1 MYIYI
6 HAYTHR
12 DRERVVH
19 VCMSTRVYAYTYARS
34 ALARTMQ
41 HLVAGSP
48 RLLRARAAQWARLC
62 AKSLATQLLELRAA
76 IPNSKACL
84 PWAAVLEYMFVDMF
98 RVAGATAARRPTTP
112 STFTA
117 HAIRSPPPADL
128 ASVGCD
134 IHATIEG
141 ARQRLERGV
150 GLFWL
155 VYMLGVRLFCVG
167 FGAIVWSRFG
177 QFHFSRQGVC

>member
-1 MYIYI
+1 MYIYIYIYI

-84 PWAAVLEYMFVDMF
+84 PWAAVLEYVFVDMF
-98 RVAGATAARRPTTP
+98 RVAGATGARRRDNTINVHSACNP
-112 STFTA
+112 F
-117 HAIRSPPPADL
+117 
-128 ASVGCD
+128 ASSS
-134 IHATIEG
+134 
-141 ARQRLERGV
+141 RLSV
-150 GLFWL
+150 SGLRHTCN
-155 VYMLGVRLFCVG
+155 Y
-167 FGAIVWSRFG
+167 
-177 QFHFSRQGVC
+177 

>member
-1 MYIYI
+1 MYI
-6 HAYTHR
+6 YTHR

-48 RLLRARAAQWARLC
+48 RLLRARATQWARLC

-84 PWAAVLEYMFVDMF
+84 PWAAVLEHVFVDMF
-98 RVAGATAARRPTTP
+98 RVAGATGARCRDNTINVH
-112 STFTA
+112 SA
-117 HAIRSPPPADL
+117 SNQL
-128 ASVGCD
+128 ASSS
-134 IHATIEG
+134 
-141 ARQRLERGV
+141 R
-150 GLFWL
+150 
-155 VYMLGVRLFCVG
+155 LGVSGLRHKCNY
-167 FGAIVWSRFG
+167 
-177 QFHFSRQGVC
+177 